1 MWSLCSLKNSL
12 SLEKAF
18 SIFMRL
24 MTMDLLQA
32 IW

>member
-12 SLEKAF
+12 SLEKVF
-18 SIFMRL
+18 SIFTKL
-24 MTMDLLQA
+24 MTTDLLQV